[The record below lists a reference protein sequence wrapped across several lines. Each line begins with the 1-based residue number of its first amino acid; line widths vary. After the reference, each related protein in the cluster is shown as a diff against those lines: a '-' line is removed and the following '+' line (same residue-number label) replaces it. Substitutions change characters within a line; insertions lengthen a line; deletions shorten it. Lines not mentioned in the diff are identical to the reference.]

1 MIHPSY
7 YLHALNMGEFPQPCR
22 SSNNTKR
29 LELILPVSPVPVIPS
44 SERGNVSHDVEGYG
58 LHVWFTSIPLDGGLN
73 CSSPAW
79 SGLTCCLVTWVHILF
94 ENSVPTQ
101 SLVIWSYFETWFR
114 NRDNRGPRTSAFADR
129 PGKGEAAP
137 SPQRPGQL
145 VHWRVQP
152 ATRVVG
158 KRFLS

>member
-1 MIHPSY
+1 MVYFHPIGRRAK
-7 YLHALNMGEFPQPCR
+7 LQLVRF
-22 SSNNTKR
+22 
-29 LELILPVSPVPVIPS
+29 
-44 SERGNVSHDVEGYG
+44 
-58 LHVWFTSIPLDGGLN
+58 
-73 CSSPAW
+73 
-79 SGLTCCLVTWVHILF
+79 TCCLVTRVHILF

-114 NRDNRGPRTSAFADR
+114 KRDNRGPSTYAFADR

-158 KRFLS
+158 KRFLSCKALLFSPLSLKTASLWTRPNTMRQAIRDDPGVIGNGDSLTRFAQCARAKGQAEYRGCWWLW